1 MITALA
7 RTLSVIAFA
16 ITLTACSS
24 AGDDAVKEAGSRPG
38 TFPGTKNP
46 GSSFSETSTG
56 DTSNANGLATN
67 EVRITVEVPEQM
79 APGGPL
85 SRRNLH
91 LVQPDS
97 VRVYRTDENLR
108 PLSSVDV
115 NTRVDDDGFNI
126 IGFPN
131 GQPLGPNVLIEVSYN
146 GKAIRAFATD
156 SDRDIKVNPF
166 SEYLVVNGLGGYR
179 PEQFKSAM
187 DCVNSTDSTNLCINK
202 YLWSTLA
209 DQVQDFE
216 IEIPDNTGFDNAVA
230 LLGQRTD
237 FASYVDEMSKIIL
250 IKPADTS
257 TISGDSVDMN
267 TVFHGLELG
276 ITGAGTS
283 GPGRWGIRRSTEER
297 VEVNGV
303 GYVYPGLSM
312 SSLGAF
318 GITATFL
325 ASDIPYQRATLTQ
338 FSADNS
344 LYLGPDNWDINSHA
358 TTAVPG
364 SIKNDTQLLAG
375 LSVLQTI
382 TNKNSAQTIGWTRNP
397 YRLDALV
404 VGGKD
409 DPQAVLSSY
418 FSAGRALELEADS
431 NGYQRGDQLEEYFV
445 SIFDLS
451 FTKSD
456 NFDIGNLNQNYN
468 VISFSTQ
475 LGGSITPFRTE
486 SMIGTWG
493 SGSGGIFAQTA
504 SAEEISRS
512 DNGTVTSATP
522 ARNGDV
528 NVSNQASQL
537 SDGDKNTGRL
547 LLDLFGVDQDG
558 ASQPDG
564 SLLAFNLDNA
574 ANGDGVLIALKA
586 ASQPPEADRN
596 YRLQGTIVG
605 LNDDMQILQHIDGG
619 QLSIGTS
626 GDATLS
632 LAGFEVSQTI
642 STQALARPHA
652 LTSTTTSDLTFTFA
666 SAGSPQL
673 VMTRSGDASP
683 YLQGFVSADGDFM
696 VLQVRETLPSGDEYL
711 GLLLGVLEPK

>member
-7 RTLSVIAFA
+7 RSLSVIAFA
-16 ITLTACSS
+16 IALTACSS
-24 AGDDAVKEAGSRPG
+24 AGDDAVKEAGSRQNS
-38 TFPGTKNP
+38 FPGAKNP
-46 GSSFSETSTG
+46 GSDFSETSTG
-56 DTSNANGLATN
+56 DTSNANGLAKN

-79 APGGPL
+79 APSGPL

-108 PLSSVDV
+108 ALSSVDV
-115 NTRVDDDGFNI
+115 NTRTDNDGFNV
-126 IGFPN
+126 IGFPS
-131 GQPLGPNVLIEVSYN
+131 GQPLGPDVLIEVSYN
-146 GKAIRAFATD
+146 GQVIRAFATD

-166 SEYLVVNGLGGYR
+166 SEYLVVNGLGSYT
-179 PEQFKSAM
+179 PDQFELAM

-202 YLWSTLA
+202 YIWATLA
-209 DQVQDFE
+209 DQIQDFE
-216 IEIPDNTGFDNAVA
+216 IDIPDNTGFDNAVA
-230 LLGQRTD
+230 LLDQRAD
-237 FASYVDEMSKIIL
+237 FARYVSEMSKIIL
-250 IKPADTS
+250 ITPAES
-257 TISGDSVDMN
+257 SAISGDSVDMN

-276 ITGAGTS
+276 ITGAGAS
-283 GPGRWGIRRSTEER
+283 GPGRWGIRRSAEER
-297 VEVNGV
+297 VEINGV

-338 FSADNS
+338 FSAANS
-344 LYLGPDNWDINSHA
+344 VYLGPDNWDINSHA

-364 SIKNDTQLLAG
+364 SIRNDTQLLAG

-382 TNKNSAQTIGWTRNP
+382 TNKNSAKTIGWTRNP

-404 VGGKD
+404 IGGKD
-409 DPQAVLSSY
+409 DPQAVVSGY
-418 FSAGRALELEADS
+418 FSAGRALELKAE
-431 NGYQRGDQLEEYFV
+431 NGGYQRGDQLEEYFV

-456 NFDIGNLNQNYN
+456 DFQIATLDQNYN

-475 LGGSITPFRTE
+475 LGDPTTPFRTE
-486 SMIGTWG
+486 SMIGDWATG
-493 SGSGGIFAQTA
+493 SDGSFAQTA
-504 SAEEISRS
+504 SAQEVSRS
-512 DNGTVTSATP
+512 ANGTVTSVSPNRDGA
-522 ARNGDV
+522 V
-528 NVSNQASQL
+528 NISNQTSQL

-547 LLDLFGVDQDG
+547 SLDLFAVGQDG

-564 SLLAFNLDNA
+564 SLLAFNLDNPV
-574 ANGDGVLIALKA
+574 NGDGVLIALKTGN
-586 ASQPPEADRN
+586 QPPEADRN

-619 QLSIGTS
+619 ELTIGTG

-632 LAGFEVSQTI
+632 LAGFEIAQTI
-642 STQALARPHA
+642 STQTLDRPHA
-652 LTSTTTSDLTFTFA
+652 LTSSTNADLTFTFT
-666 SAGSPQL
+666 SAASPQL
-673 VMTRSGDASP
+673 VMTRSGGASP
-683 YLQGFVSADGDFM
+683 YLQGFVSEDGSFLA
-696 VLQVRETLPSGDEYL
+696 LQVREILPSGDEYI
-711 GLLLGVLEPK
+711 GLLIGVLEAP